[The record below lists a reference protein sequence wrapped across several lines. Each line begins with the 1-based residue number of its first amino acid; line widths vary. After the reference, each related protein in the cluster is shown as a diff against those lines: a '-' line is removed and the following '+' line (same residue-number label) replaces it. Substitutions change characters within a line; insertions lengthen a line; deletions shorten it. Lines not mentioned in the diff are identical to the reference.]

1 MNEAQ
6 NHQQES
12 SEITKNVLDK
22 NNFMGFQK
30 RNWIEGVIA
39 ASAATYLIRLIP
51 FVSSLKSVVSVITF
65 STILFVTLVGIKSRS
80 LTQVLVAEYKF
91 KKNRRKLHLR
101 SCEYVRERTLDK
113 GNYEEQSY
121 AGRIYKTINK
131 KIDRFITAYH
141 QDPDSK

>member
-51 FVSSLKSVVSVITF
+51 FVSSIKSVVSVITF

-80 LTQVLVAEYKF
+80 LTQVLVA
-91 KKNRRKLHLR
+91 
-101 SCEYVRERTLDK
+101 EYVRERTLDK